1 MRMLSDTA
9 AVDASSAPLLVTPA
23 SVAATTVGSG
33 YLQPPP
39 AGESD
44 AGFDTDMVV
53 ILAAMLCFVVGAI
66 GLNSLIT
73 CLRLHC
79 CAHRT
84 IITDADAGA
93 GLKKKELRRIPVVV
107 YDHHEAISK
116 VCVRRR
122 RQGASAPEVLPWLPR
137 PLHRCVVGQAP
148 FLPHMPEP
156 ALPAPGRWRKQGDGA
171 RGRDMNMMP
180 PPGRAGLF
188 FITGGISR

>member
-23 SVAATTVGSG
+23 SVAATVGSG

-44 AGFDTDMVV
+44 AGFDADMVV

-84 IITDADAGA
+84 IITDADRCRGGA
-93 GLKKKELRRIPVVV
+93 E
-107 YDHHEAISK
+107 EE
-116 VCVRRR
+116 
-122 RQGASAPEVLPWLPR
+122 GA
-137 PLHRCVVGQAP
+137 
-148 FLPHMPEP
+148 
-156 ALPAPGRWRKQGDGA
+156 
-171 RGRDMNMMP
+171 
-180 PPGRAGLF
+180 
-188 FITGGISR
+188 